1 MHCSNAAGGGPVKTE
16 QSAIV
21 GTSQSRIEP
30 APQQTRIE
38 LALFDLGQHDRP
50 DQDLAAGIGGTLT
63 TGEQGAL
70 PGFDTLLTGA
80 ELLELLLEA
89 RDPLVELCCHA
100 DRS

>member
-1 MHCSNAAGGGPVKTE
+1 MGMPTTGRIK
-16 QSAIV
+16 QSPIILA
-21 GTSQSRIEP
+21 SQRLIEP

-38 LALFDLGQHDRP
+38 LALFDLRQHDRP

-70 PGFDTLLTGA
+70 SGFDTLLPGA
-80 ELLELLLEA
+80 QLLELLLEA